1 MHSGGLRAKVYFV
14 KNSAAVDGGLRER
27 KRAATHSAITSA
39 ARGLTAE
46 HGLAGFTVEQLCEQ
60 VGISRR
66 TFFNYFPAK
75 EDAVLGAPAALP
87 EELTE
92 PFIAAGTPGPGLS
105 PTLLQDLVDLSVAH
119 MDSMAVSRAELA
131 QLKDALS
138 TEPKLVLKLMQGTRE
153 ADERLR
159 RLIARREHLEPA
171 DPQITAVATVFSA
184 LIQRAGPEFFDLDN
198 KRSYRAVLTS
208 AVESARAAFSSFS
221 PVTASKD
228 PS

>member
-1 MHSGGLRAKVYFV
+1 MT
-14 KNSAAVDGGLRER
+14 NSASSEGGLRER
-27 KRAATHSAITSA
+27 KRAATHSAITTA

-46 HGLAGFTVEQLCEQ
+46 RGLTGFTVEELCEQ

-66 TFFNYFPAK
+66 TFFNYFPSK

-92 PFIAAGTPGPGLS
+92 PFIAAGSPSPGLS
-105 PTLLQDLVDLSVAH
+105 PNLLQDLVDLAVAH
-119 MDSMAVSRAELA
+119 MGSMAVSRSELA

-138 TEPKLVLKLMQGTRE
+138 TEPRLVQKLMQGTRE

-159 RLIARREHLEPA
+159 RLIALREHLEWD
-171 DPQITAVATVFSA
+171 DPRIVAVANVFSA
-184 LIQRAGPEFFDLDN
+184 LIQRAGPEFFDPDN
-198 KRSYRAVLTS
+198 TRSYRAVLTD

-221 PVTASKD
+221 PVTSSKD
-228 PS
+228 LS

>member
-1 MHSGGLRAKVYFV
+1 M
-14 KNSAAVDGGLRER
+14 KNSAAFDGSLRER

-46 HGLAGFTVEQLCEQ
+46 HGLAGFTVEELCEQ

-87 EELTE
+87 EELTD

-119 MDSMAVSRAELA
+119 MESMAVSRAELT

-171 DPQITAVATVFSA
+171 DPRITAVTTVFSA
-184 LIQRAGPEFFDLDN
+184 LIQRAGPEFFDPDN

>member
-1 MHSGGLRAKVYFV
+1 M
-14 KNSAAVDGGLRER
+14 KNSADFDGSLRER

-46 HGLAGFTVEQLCEQ
+46 HGLAGFTVEELCEQ

-87 EELTE
+87 EELTD

-119 MDSMAVSRAELA
+119 MESMAVSRAELT

-171 DPQITAVATVFSA
+171 DPRITAVTTVFSA
-184 LIQRAGPEFFDLDN
+184 LIQRAGPEFFDPDN

>member
-1 MHSGGLRAKVYFV
+1 MK
-14 KNSAAVDGGLRER
+14 KSAALDGGLRER

-46 HGLAGFTVEQLCEQ
+46 HGLAGFTVEELCEQ

-75 EDAVLGAPAALP
+75 EDAVLGAPTAVP

-92 PFIAAGTPGPGLS
+92 PFIKAGTTDPGLS

-119 MDSMAVSRAELA
+119 MESMAVSRMELD

-138 TEPKLVLKLMQGTRE
+138 TEPRLVLKLMQGTRE

-159 RLIARREHLEPA
+159 RLISRREHLEED
-171 DPQITAVATVFSA
+171 DPQVTAVATVFSA
-184 LIQRAGPEFFDLDN
+184 LIQRAGPEFFDPEN
-198 KRSYRAVLTS
+198 TRSYRAVLTS
-208 AVESARAAFSSFS
+208 TVESARAAFSSFS
-221 PVTASKD
+221 PVTSSKD

>member
-1 MHSGGLRAKVYFV
+1 V
-14 KNSAAVDGGLRER
+14 KNSAGSDGGLRER

-39 ARGLTAE
+39 ARALTAE
-46 HGLAGFTVEQLCEQ
+46 HGLAGYTVEELCEQ

-92 PFIAAGTPGPGLS
+92 PFIAAGSAGPGLS
-105 PTLLQDLVDLSVAH
+105 PTLLQDLVDLAVAH
-119 MDSMAVSRAELA
+119 MESMAVSRAELA
-131 QLKDALS
+131 QLKEALT
-138 TEPKLVLKLMQGTRE
+138 TEPRLVFKLVQGTQE

-159 RLIARREHLEPA
+159 RLIARREHLDPA

-184 LIQRAGPEFFDLDN
+184 LLQRAGPEFFDPDN
-198 KRSYRAVLTS
+198 NRSYRAVLTS
-208 AVESARAAFSSFS
+208 AVEPVRAVFSSFS
-221 PVTASKD
+221 PLTPSKD
-228 PS
+228 LS

>member
-1 MHSGGLRAKVYFV
+1 M
-14 KNSAAVDGGLRER
+14 KNSAEFDGGLRER

-46 HGLAGFTVEQLCEQ
+46 RGLAGFTVEELCEQ

-75 EDAVLGAPAALP
+75 EDAVLGAPASLA

-119 MDSMAVSRAELA
+119 MESMAVSRTELA

-171 DPQITAVATVFSA
+171 DPQVTAVSTVFSA
-184 LIQRAGPEFFDLDN
+184 LIQRAGPEFFDPDN

-208 AVESARAAFSSFS
+208 TVESARAAFSSFS

>member
-1 MHSGGLRAKVYFV
+1 M
-14 KNSAAVDGGLRER
+14 KNSADFDGSLRER

-46 HGLAGFTVEQLCEQ
+46 RGLAGFTVEELCEQ

-75 EDAVLGAPAALP
+75 EDAVLGAPASLA

-119 MDSMAVSRAELA
+119 MESMAVSRTELA

-171 DPQITAVATVFSA
+171 DPRITAVTTVFSA
-184 LIQRAGPEFFDLDN
+184 LIQRAGPEFFDPDN